1 MYQALTGAEVK
12 TRTVKTVLNKDNS
25 VRAEYIQFFT
35 IFDGRLLDLT
45 RIAADALCVQV
56 NPDHKGIRCKNPL
69 NIVAD
74 LSAAMFGAKNKLV
87 AA

>member
-1 MYQALTGAEVK
+1 MYEPIKNAAVK
-12 TRTVKTVLNKDNS
+12 TRTIKTVLNKDGS

-56 NPDHKGIRCKNPL
+56 NPDHKGIRCKSP
-69 NIVAD
+69 NIIAD
-74 LSAAMFGAKNKLV
+74 LSAAMFGDGNKLV